1 MSMEKLLGKVVHTT
15 GFSQFVTDFL
25 EWAGSNTAS
34 ARLVLP
40 DKDIEIEILTE
51 RNAES
56 PRLSARGLQGGGDAV
71 AAWAESEGW
80 LVVAEEPDMVSIET
94 DHREF
99 PDTSQTVAAFLSP
112 SGNWTIEEI
121 SARRKPS

>member
-15 GFSQFVTDFL
+15 GFSEFVMDFL
-25 EWAGSNTAS
+25 EWAGPNTAW

-40 DKDIEIEILTE
+40 DKDIEIEVVTE
-51 RNAES
+51 RNTDS
-56 PRLSARGLQGGGDAV
+56 PRLSARGLQGGGSAV

-80 LVVAEEPDMVSIET
+80 LVVSEEPDMVSIET
-94 DHREF
+94 VPKDF

-121 SARRKPS
+121 TARRKTS